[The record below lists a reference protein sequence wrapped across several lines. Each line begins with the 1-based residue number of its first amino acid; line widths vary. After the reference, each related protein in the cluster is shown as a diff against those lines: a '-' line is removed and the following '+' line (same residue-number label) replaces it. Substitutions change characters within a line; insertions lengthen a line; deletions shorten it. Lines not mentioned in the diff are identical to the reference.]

1 MKGSKS
7 ERIRLL
13 AHGVVFWMSARIRS
27 GGRSRWRAYSFDL
40 PRYFRREM
48 GNNEAGIV
56 AATARYR
63 EVGDM
68 PAALVWF
75 LIGAAAMTVVAVTAG
90 ANR

>member
-1 MKGSKS
+1 M
-7 ERIRLL
+7 E
-13 AHGVVFWMSARIRS
+13 
-27 GGRSRWRAYSFDL
+27 
-40 PRYFRREM
+40 
-48 GNNEAGIV
+48 NNTAGIV

-63 EVGDM
+63 EVSDM